1 MDQYA
6 ELAKELM
13 SSTVNSLKEN
23 LATLRTGRASPAL
36 LSNLECDY
44 YGDKMPINQISSIKV
59 PEPRQLLIVPY
70 DRGDIKSIVAAIN
83 ASNIGINPIVDGN
96 QIRLIMPELTG
107 DRRKELAKKAKATSE
122 EFKITIRNI
131 RRDSMDSLKKD
142 ESYTEDT
149 RKRAEEDIQKVTDE
163 AILSIEKA
171 FKEKENEIMSL

>member
-44 YGDKMPINQISSIKV
+44 YGDRMPINQISSIKV

-107 DRRKELAKKAKATSE
+107 DRRKELAKK
-122 EFKITIRNI
+122 
-131 RRDSMDSLKKD
+131 
-142 ESYTEDT
+142 
-149 RKRAEEDIQKVTDE
+149 QKQPQKNSK
-163 AILSIEKA
+163 LQL
-171 FKEKENEIMSL
+171 EI